1 MPQLPLPDFD
11 FLIRILPQLMAG
23 AWITVQLTVF
33 SVGAGVVLGLL
44 LALARL
50 SKNPIISGPAIAFI
64 ECMRGTPLLAQIF
77 MIYFGLG
84 SLGINIPDFASGFVA
99 LSLNSSAYNAEIF
112 RAGIQSISKG
122 QMEAARSLGLNYFQA
137 MSYVIVPQA
146 VRFALPP
153 LGNEFI
159 ALLKDSSLVAIIGIS
174 DLMRVGREI
183 NGRTLRSIEV
193 FGYVSIIYLLMT
205 MPLSQGVA
213 WLERHFKRP

>member
-1 MPQLPLPDFD
+1 
-11 FLIRILPQLMAG
+11 MAG
-23 AWITVQLTVF
+23 AWITIQLTVF
-33 SVGAGVVLGLL
+33 AIVAGVVLGLV
-44 LALARL
+44 LALLRL
-50 SKNPIISGPAIAFI
+50 SKNPVLSAPTTAFI
-64 ECMRGTPLLAQIF
+64 EFMRGTPLLAQIF

-84 SLGINIPDFASGFVA
+84 SVGINVPDFMSGLIA

-122 QMEAARSLGLNYFQA
+122 QMEAARSLGLSHGQSMA
-137 MSYVIVPQA
+137 YVVVPQA
-146 VRFALPP
+146 FRFCLPP

-205 MPLSQGVA
+205 LPLSQLVNA
-213 WLERHFKRP
+213 AERRMKNTG